1 MTNYERIMS
10 EMTPEMFV
18 EILDGTTNPCLMC
31 SYRKQAHCP
40 CRCQEGIKKWLKQ
53 EAKEDA
59 AD

>member
-1 MTNYERIMS
+1 MTNYEKIMS

-18 EILDGTTNPCLMC
+18 EILSGAANPCLMC

-53 EAKEDA
+53 EAVN
-59 AD
+59 